1 MLYATAAAPTN
12 EHGDVGVYVVN
23 APKQSTKLCFLMYW
37 RSYIYIDAKSRK
49 SLFCSF
55 HFRNLRLLKLVP
67 DLKSR
72 LTKRSAIFCALK
84 VVFYLRGQSGLRV
97 RILAAQGCS
106 HPVQLCHP
114 FEIAPFWHWEKWPM
128 AVVVVSES
136 EANQSFFLLAANL
149 LSSFLCSLNLRP
161 YFYSTELLLATKFS
175 ISSFSSGSS
184 PPPTISFFLLQAV
197 MNCQK

>member
-128 AVVVVSES
+128 AVVVVVSES
-136 EANQSFFLLAANL
+136 EAKQSFFLLADNL
-149 LSSFLCSLNLRP
+149 LSSSFLCSLNLG
-161 YFYSTELLLATKFS
+161 A
-175 ISSFSSGSS
+175 I
-184 PPPTISFFLLQAV
+184 FLLYWAFV
-197 MNCQK
+197 GNKVFHFFF

>member
-1 MLYATAAAPTN
+1 MAMLVCMSSTRQSNQLNCVSWCIGGAT
-12 EHGDVGVYVVN
+12 Y
-23 APKQSTKLCFLMYW
+23 M
-37 RSYIYIDAKSRK
+37 DAKSWK
-49 SLFCSF
+49 SLLFSF
-55 HFRNLRLLKLVP
+55 YYRNLLLLKLVP
-67 DLKSR
+67 DLKSHPS
-72 LTKRSAIFCALK
+72 KRSAIFCALK

-106 HPVQLCHP
+106 HLVQLCHP
-114 FEIAPFWHWEKWPM
+114 FEIVAFWHWEKWPM
-128 AVVVVSES
+128 AMVVVSES